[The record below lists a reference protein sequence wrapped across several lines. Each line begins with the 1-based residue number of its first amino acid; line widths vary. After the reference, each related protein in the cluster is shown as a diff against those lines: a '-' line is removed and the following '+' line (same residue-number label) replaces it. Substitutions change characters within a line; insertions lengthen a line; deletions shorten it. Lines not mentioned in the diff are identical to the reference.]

1 MALTVNLRTQR
12 GINYNRKFNPGEGV
26 SIYGKATGVLGLGE
40 FGTHVRLQVNK
51 GNTTVYFKETYTNLW
66 GDYDF
71 YYVMPLNDMRLDFI
85 LIASYSVA
93 GQDDVTVPVSVGN
106 LTPAPLPR
114 PQGEGLPWWVLP
126 AVLVVGGVYLF
137 RNKIL

>member
-12 GINYNRKFNPGEGV
+12 GNIYNRKFNSGEGV

-40 FGTHVRLQVNK
+40 PGTHVRFQVMKN
-51 GNTTVYFKETYTNLW
+51 NTTVYFKEGYTNIF

-71 YYVMPLNDMRLDFI
+71 YYVMPLNDTKLIFV
-85 LIASYSVA
+85 LIATYTVS
-93 GQDDVTVPVSVGN
+93 GQDVVNIPVSVGN
-106 LTPAPLPR
+106 TTPDPLPF